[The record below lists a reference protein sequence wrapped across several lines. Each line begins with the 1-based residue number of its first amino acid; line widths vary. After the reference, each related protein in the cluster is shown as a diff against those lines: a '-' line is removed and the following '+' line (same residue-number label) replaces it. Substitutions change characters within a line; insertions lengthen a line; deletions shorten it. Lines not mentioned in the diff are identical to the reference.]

1 MKPKR
6 FSPLGAICTIL
17 TVILAVAWLFPV
29 YWIAATALKSE
40 TQTIALPPSL
50 VPSPP
55 TLESFVYVIQNS
67 PIFRWYLN
75 TVIVAGVVT
84 FLSILFALMCSYAL
98 SRLEFKGKPLIYAL
112 LLVGFMLPFS
122 TMAIPLFM
130 LMNKLHFVNS
140 YAGLILP
147 QIATPLS
154 VIVFKQFFDAV
165 PGDFRHAAVIDGA
178 GEFRILFSIYV
189 PLNWSIIWAMS
200 IVTFIGT
207 WNNFF
212 WPFIITS
219 STPMLTIP
227 VGMTQVQ
234 SAYGIA
240 FAKTSAI
247 AVMASIPTALAYLI
261 FQKRVTQGVMA
272 AAGIKG

>member
-1 MKPKR
+1 MKR
-6 FSPLGAICTIL
+6 RRVSILGAILTGL
-17 TVILAVAWLFPV
+17 TVITASAWLFPV

-40 TQTIALPPSL
+40 TDTVAIPPAFVPLPPDFEAF
-50 VPSPP
+50 
-55 TLESFVYVIQNS
+55 TFVIQNS

-75 TVIVAGVVT
+75 TILVSAVIT
-84 FLSILFALMCSYAL
+84 LLSISCSMMCAYAL
-98 SRLEFKGKPLIYAL
+98 SRLEFRGKMLINLA
-112 LLVGFMLPFS
+112 LLVGFMLPFG

-130 LMNKLHFVNS
+130 LMNKLHLVNS
-140 YAGLILP
+140 YAGIILP

-154 VIVFKQFFDAV
+154 VIVFKRFFDQV
-165 PGDFRHAAVIDGA
+165 PVDFRDAAVIDGA
-178 GEFRILFSIYV
+178 GDFIILLNIYI
-189 PLNWSIIWAMS
+189 PLNWSIIWSMA
-200 IVTFIGT
+200 IVTFIAA

-212 WPFIITS
+212 WPFIVTS

-234 SAYGIA
+234 SAYGVA

-247 AVMASIPTALAYLI
+247 AVLASIPTAVGYLL

-272 AAGIKG
+272 SAGIKG

>member
-1 MKPKR
+1 MKR
-6 FSPLGAICTIL
+6 RRVSLLGAILTGL
-17 TVILAVAWLFPV
+17 TVITALAWLFPL

-40 TQTIALPPSL
+40 TETVAIPPSFVPLPPDFEAF
-50 VPSPP
+50 
-55 TLESFVYVIQNS
+55 TFVIQNS

-75 TVIVAGVVT
+75 TILVSAVITVFSV
-84 FLSILFALMCSYAL
+84 SCSLMCAYAL
-98 SRLEFKGKPLIYAL
+98 SRLEFRGKMLINLA
-112 LLVGFMLPFS
+112 LLVGFMLPFG

-130 LMNKLHFVNS
+130 LMNQLHLVNS
-140 YAGLILP
+140 YAGIILP

-154 VIVFKQFFDAV
+154 VIVFKRFFDQV
-165 PGDFRHAAVIDGA
+165 PIDFRNAAVIDGA
-178 GEFRILFSIYV
+178 GDFTILLNIYI
-189 PLNWSIIWAMS
+189 PLNWSIIWSMA
-200 IVTFIGT
+200 IVTFIAA

-212 WPFIITS
+212 WPFIVTN

-234 SAYGIA
+234 SAYGVA

-247 AVMASIPTALAYLI
+247 AVLASIPTAVGYLL

-272 AAGIKG
+272 SAGIK

>member
-1 MKPKR
+1 MRKRR
-6 FSPLGAICTIL
+6 FSIFGLIITVL
-17 TVILAVAWLFPV
+17 TVVTALAWLFPL
-29 YWIAATALKSE
+29 YWIAATSLKTE
-40 TQTIALPPSL
+40 TDTIAMPPSFVPLPPSFD
-50 VPSPP
+50 
-55 TLESFVYVIQNS
+55 SFIYVIQNS

-75 TVIVAGVVT
+75 TVFVSTTVT
-84 FLSILFALMCSYAL
+84 FFSVLFALMCSYAL
-98 SRLEFKGKPLIYAL
+98 SRLEFRGKKLVYMALI
-112 LLVGFMLPFS
+112 VGFMIPFS
-122 TMAIPLFM
+122 AMAIPLFM
-130 LMNKLHFVNS
+130 LMDKLHFVNT

-154 VIVFKQFFDAV
+154 VVVFKQFFDAV
-165 PGDFRHAAVIDGA
+165 PGDFRNAAIIDGA
-178 GEFRILFSIYV
+178 GDFRILFNIYI

-212 WPFIITS
+212 WPFIITN

-240 FAKTSAI
+240 FSKTSAV
-247 AVMASIPTALAYLI
+247 AVMASIPTAIAYLL

>member
-1 MKPKR
+1 MKEERLPILR
-6 FSPLGAICTIL
+6 WVCTGLTVVVAIVWLSPL
-17 TVILAVAWLFPV
+17 

-40 TQTIALPPSL
+40 TDTIAM
-50 VPSPP
+50 PP
-55 TLESFVYVIQNS
+55 TFVPFPLDFGAFIFVIQNS

-75 TVIVAGVVT
+75 TVLVSVLVT
-84 FLSILFALMCSYAL
+84 FFSILCALMCAFAL
-98 SRLEFKGKPLIYAL
+98 SLLEFKGKRLVYWA

-122 TMAIPLFM
+122 AMAIPLFM

-140 YAGLILP
+140 YAGIILP

-154 VIVFKQFFDAV
+154 VIVFKQFFDQV
-165 PGDFRHAAVIDGA
+165 PIDFRNAAVMDGA
-178 GEFRILFSIYV
+178 GDFRILFNIYI
-189 PLNWSIIWAMS
+189 PLNWSIIWAMA
-200 IVTFIGT
+200 IVTFIGA

-212 WPFIITS
+212 WPFIVTD

-234 SAYGIA
+234 SAYGVA

-247 AVMASIPTALAYLI
+247 AVMASIPTAVAYLI

-272 AAGIKG
+272 AAGLK